1 MQRPF
6 IQTILYLNH
15 RCAIILL
22 LLIRILYCLIFHS
35 IDRQTF
41 VVYIVAEKE
50 IEKVE
55 PIVFLRAGYGR
66 YHVQS
71 NGREHQQDQ
80 INKLTFHI
88 TWTDDEY

>member
-1 MQRPF
+1 ME
-6 IQTILYLNH
+6 
-15 RCAIILL
+15 
-22 LLIRILYCLIFHS
+22 
-35 IDRQTF
+35 
-41 VVYIVAEKE
+41 EKE
-50 IEKVE
+50 IESVE
-55 PIVFLRAGYGR
+55 SIVFLRAGYVR